1 MQFPPTERMGSN
13 KDIASTPWIYF
24 WKFPKQFSLLY
35 VHVQIMY
42 VCFFNMYDEGGSKHQ
57 YLLFFIQKEHY

>member
-42 VCFFNMYDEGGSKHQ
+42 VFFFNMYDEGGSKHQ